1 MRRLW
6 MFVLTG
12 CLIIFLAYLVPFRE
26 SFTEAPDSPLYHTSL
41 AATKA
46 ELINAPMVEVPEGSA
61 AGPQRRTCEIT
72 CFNTCNQT
80 TCGTTCRLTC
90 RSTCVRTCSQPSC
103 LHSCGPVTCEVTCRQ
118 TCESTCMNTC
128 EQLTC
133 YSTCYATCCYT
144 CTMQLHA
151 GAFNPW
157 PEEEE
162 MTDDFDDGDQ

>member
-1 MRRLW
+1 MRSARLF
-6 MFVLTG
+6 MFAACAVLAS
-12 CLIIFLAYLVPFRE
+12 AYLLLSEVRY
-26 SFTEAPDSPLYHTSL
+26 ADIPDSPLFQASL
-41 AATKA
+41 TATKA
-46 ELINAPMVEVPEGSA
+46 ELINARTAELLEPSA

-72 CFNTCNQT
+72 CGPTCTQT
-80 TCGTTCRLTC
+80 TCGITCLRTC
-90 RSTCVRTCSQPSC
+90 QNTCMRTCSQPSC

-128 EQLTC
+128 EQQTC
-133 YSTCYATCCYT
+133 ANTCVATCFYT

-162 MTDDFDDGDQ
+162 STSNPAEVE